1 MKVLVVNLIFILS
14 VFNMFV
20 CCFSSSINLIPGGN
34 ETDRMALLAIRA
46 QITEDPNQFLSTWSK
61 SSHDFCLWRGV
72 TCSRRHRQRVTRL
85 DLGEQN
91 LAGSISPHIGNLSF
105 LMELYFQ
112 NNSLSG
118 QIPPEIGRLRRLQVL
133 RLNIN
138 SLSGFIPV
146 NISNC
151 LNLVILSFGYNR
163 LEGII
168 PREFGSFPK
177 LERLVLQYNTLAGEI
192 PDSLGNLSS
201 LDMLAFSGNNLSGK
215 IPNSLG
221 QLTKITIFTLGLNNL
236 SGIIPPSI
244 SNLSNLVIF
253 DIQQNQIR
261 GSNPLALTKS
271 SPNLESFF
279 ISWNQFTGSIPVS
292 ISNATNLVEFQV
304 HGNKLTGKVP
314 NLQKLVNLELL
325 TLYNNQLGTG
335 TDGDMSFVSDL
346 TNATEL
352 KWLILYLNNFGGMLP
367 TSVSNLSTKLEIF
380 GVQGNHLYGNIPA
393 GISNLV
399 NLQLLS
405 FGLNNFTGNIPTGI
419 GKLTRIDQLIF
430 ESNQLSGS
438 IPISLE
444 NLTMLSKLELQG
456 NNLRGNIP
464 SSLGKCRMLLHLD
477 LSQNNLNGTIPQEV
491 VGLTSLSISLNL
503 SGNQLTGSLPMEIGK
518 LINLGKLD
526 FSDNMLSGELPSS
539 LGSCVNLEVMQL
551 QGNLFNGSIPS
562 AMVSL
567 RGIQYLDLS
576 RNNLS
581 GEIPQFLEGFA
592 MNSLNLSFNEFWGE
606 VPIEGVFKNAS
617 SISVA
622 GNARL
627 CGGIS
632 NLQLPK
638 CNSKVSKNGRLS
650 PRLILIISLG
660 SGFAFLGIVMVISFL
675 FVRSSRKKHKGTAPS
690 TLGNSCLQ
698 VSYNTLLKATDGFS
712 PANLIGVGGFGSVY
726 KGLLDNY
733 EAQPVAVKVFNML
746 RQGAS
751 KSFIA
756 ECEAMRNI
764 RHRNLVKVITAC
776 SSVDFRGNDFKALV
790 YEFMDNGSLEEWLYP
805 TTGAPKNLSLA
816 QRLDIAIDVAC
827 ALDYLHNQCETP
839 IVHCDLKPSNILLG
853 KELTGHVSDF
863 GLVRFLTDQTS
874 NVPGNQTSSLGIRG
888 SVGYAAPEYG
898 MGSEVATNG
907 DIYSFGILLLEMF
920 TAKRPTD
927 HMFSDS
933 FNLHNF
939 VKAALPQQ
947 ITEVADSLLLHK
959 GGNSGASTSTATP
972 SQCSTTIEKIQVC
985 LSLIF
990 GIGIACSVESPGDRK
1005 DINEAISELL
1015 SARVVLLG

>member
-1 MKVLVVNLIFILS
+1 MKVLVVNLIFIHS

-46 QITEDPNQFLSTWSK
+46 QITEDPNQFLSTWSE

-118 QIPPEIGRLRRLQVL
+118 QIPPEIGRLRRLQK
-133 RLNIN
+133 
-138 SLSGFIPV
+138 
-146 NISNC
+146 
-151 LNLVILSFGYNR
+151 Y
-163 LEGII
+163 
-168 PREFGSFPK
+168 
-177 LERLVLQYNTLAGEI
+177 
-192 PDSLGNLSS
+192 
-201 LDMLAFSGNNLSGK
+201 
-215 IPNSLG
+215 
-221 QLTKITIFTLGLNNL
+221 
-236 SGIIPPSI
+236 
-244 SNLSNLVIF
+244 
-253 DIQQNQIR
+253 
-261 GSNPLALTKS
+261 
-271 SPNLESFF
+271 
-279 ISWNQFTGSIPVS
+279 
-292 ISNATNLVEFQV
+292 
-304 HGNKLTGKVP
+304 
-314 NLQKLVNLELL
+314 
-325 TLYNNQLGTG
+325 
-335 TDGDMSFVSDL
+335 
-346 TNATEL
+346 
-352 KWLILYLNNFGGMLP
+352 
-367 TSVSNLSTKLEIF
+367 
-380 GVQGNHLYGNIPA
+380 
-393 GISNLV
+393 
-399 NLQLLS
+399 
-405 FGLNNFTGNIPTGI
+405 
-419 GKLTRIDQLIF
+419 
-430 ESNQLSGS
+430 
-438 IPISLE
+438 
-444 NLTMLSKLELQG
+444 
-456 NNLRGNIP
+456 
-464 SSLGKCRMLLHLD
+464 
-477 LSQNNLNGTIPQEV
+477 
-491 VGLTSLSISLNL
+491 
-503 SGNQLTGSLPMEIGK
+503 
-518 LINLGKLD
+518 
-526 FSDNMLSGELPSS
+526 
-539 LGSCVNLEVMQL
+539 
-551 QGNLFNGSIPS
+551 
-562 AMVSL
+562 
-567 RGIQYLDLS
+567 
-576 RNNLS
+576 
-581 GEIPQFLEGFA
+581 
-592 MNSLNLSFNEFWGE
+592 
-606 VPIEGVFKNAS
+606 
-617 SISVA
+617 
-622 GNARL
+622 
-627 CGGIS
+627 
-632 NLQLPK
+632 
-638 CNSKVSKNGRLS
+638 
-650 PRLILIISLG
+650 
-660 SGFAFLGIVMVISFL
+660 
-675 FVRSSRKKHKGTAPS
+675 KGTAPS